1 MIVVKVWIEPQEKGK
16 LHHEH
21 QMEVGEV
28 TLTTVEPK
36 QSRLDVLIERIII
49 LLSLRGIIKKLC
61 QEKRDAQLKRIEGQG
76 SVRT

>member
-1 MIVVKVWIEPQEKGK
+1 
-16 LHHEH
+16 
-21 QMEVGEV
+21 MEVGEV

-36 QSRLDVLIERIII
+36 QSRLDVLIERVII